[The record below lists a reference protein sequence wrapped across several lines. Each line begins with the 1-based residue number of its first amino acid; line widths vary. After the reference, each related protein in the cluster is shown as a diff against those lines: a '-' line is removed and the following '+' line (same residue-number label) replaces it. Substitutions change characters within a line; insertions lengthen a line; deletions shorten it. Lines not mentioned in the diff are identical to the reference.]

1 MDAEP
6 QLRTLM
12 AEVLNVDAGEISDAS
27 SPLTLPAW
35 DSLNHLKMI
44 VTIEER
50 FGVTFTTPEVEDIGS
65 FADLKRA
72 LRTKGLTL
80 GG

>member
-1 MDAEP
+1 MDAEA

-12 AEVLNVDAGEISDAS
+12 AELLHVDAGDISDAS

-65 FADLKRA
+65 FADLKHA
-72 LRTKGLTL
+72 LRAKGLTV